1 MTTTRSRG
9 SGVPATR
16 SGGTWM
22 QRLSTTVK
30 SHATALGI
38 PVAVAWVSLAVNT
51 VVGGALSVFGIQ
63 PRSLDGLR
71 GILFAPFLHGGYAHL
86 AANTVSFVILGSLV
100 LVSGKRTLVRVTA
113 IAALSAGLVSWL
125 FGAPNSVHIGASGII
140 FGYLG
145 YLMLAGVFA
154 RRFVPIVISIGVTVV
169 WGAMVW
175 GVLPGQMGVS
185 WQGHLGGF
193 LGGLLAARKPAR
205 SSHD

>member
-1 MTTTRSRG
+1 
-9 SGVPATR
+9 
-16 SGGTWM
+16 M

-30 SHATALGI
+30 SHATTLGI

-86 AANTVSFVILGSLV
+86 AANTVSFVILGTLV
-100 LVSGKRTLVRVTA
+100 LVSGKRTFVRVTA
-113 IAALSAGLVSWL
+113 IAALSAGLASWL
-125 FGAPNSVHIGASGII
+125 LGTPNSVHIGASGII

-193 LGGLLAARKPAR
+193 IGGLLAARRPGR
-205 SSHD
+205 